1 MSQGPQQQQQQQ
13 QQGYGGGAGAGP
25 QGYGGGPGPGPQ
37 GYGGPPQGY
46 GGPSHGGPQG
56 LMPGLPP
63 NTNLEG
69 GPGCVLHVSV
79 VDCYYPVTIDIL
91 HTVFQPYGPVIR
103 VVLVNKKTVGYNEAP
118 NNLQALIQF
127 SDAALANAARIV
139 RLQRR
144 ARQSSLPC
152 AAHAIALA
160 LFPLFSFSVVVQN
173 LSNKYIFDG
182 SGLLRIQVANSES
195 LNVKFNNERQ
205 RSVAVDQPS
214 LPSSGKRES

>member
-1 MSQGPQQQQQQQ
+1 MLQGPQQQQQQ
-13 QQGYGGGAGAGP
+13 QQGYGGGPGAGP
-25 QGYGGGPGPGPQ
+25 QGYGGGPGAGPQ
-37 GYGGPPQGY
+37 GYGGPAHAGY
-46 GGPSHGGPQG
+46 GPGHGGPQG

-139 RLQRR
+139 RVCTAPTRELRVAAFLCSTR
-144 ARQSSLPC
+144 ALPC
-152 AAHAIALA
+152 TPAFAVSP
-160 LFPLFSFSVVVQN
+160 FPSELEQ
-173 LSNKYIFDG
+173 
-182 SGLLRIQVANSES
+182 QVH
-195 LNVKFNNERQ
+195 L
-205 RSVAVDQPS
+205 
-214 LPSSGKRES
+214 